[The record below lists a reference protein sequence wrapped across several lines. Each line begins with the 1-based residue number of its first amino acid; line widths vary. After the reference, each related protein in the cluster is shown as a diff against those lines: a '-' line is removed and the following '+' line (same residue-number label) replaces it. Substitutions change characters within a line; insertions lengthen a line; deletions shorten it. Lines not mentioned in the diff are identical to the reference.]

1 MDIYTTIQTDLI
13 INGTQQLLFWILWG
27 QMVFFVGCQGK
38 CIIFIAHL
46 KEMILGTG
54 SHKEAIYQSRNIFN
68 I

>member
-1 MDIYTTIQTDLI
+1 
-13 INGTQQLLFWILWG
+13 
-27 QMVFFVGCQGK
+27 MVLNNFFSEYFEGKWYFFVGCQGK